1 MRDLHLRGSGGALWL
16 IASAVLL
23 LGAGASPAGE
33 ELPKEAAIFRDAS
46 LPPVV
51 FAAGEIRKELQ
62 ALGFTVKEK
71 PFEEIGEDRSG
82 VRILLPVAN
91 PDTARGRAKEFAEKQ
106 GKSLGEQGYLIGK
119 FPSRRQE
126 GAQNYLATSIDPI
139 GTMYG
144 GLHLA
149 ESIRINKGLDGIAG
163 TTKTPYIARRGIK
176 FNIPL
181 DVRTPSF
188 DDSGDAAYE
197 NYRHMWD
204 FAFWREFLDDMARH
218 RYNTLTLWN
227 PHPFPSIVKC
237 PSYPDVAL
245 DDVCVSA
252 LRPTH
257 RWDTKLPHRMGG
269 QSPNSHS
276 SKFHESPELARLKVV
291 KKITIDEKIAFW
303 RRVMKHAKD
312 RGIDVYFI
320 TWNVLTNG
328 TFGKYGINND
338 QDNLTTIAY
347 LRESVCQTILT
358 YPDLVGIGVTA
369 GENMQN
375 RDDEFS
381 KEKWL
386 WKTYGLGVVD
396 AKKEQPD
403 RHVRFL
409 HRVWQTGV
417 AGIAEDFG
425 SKYPDSFEVG
435 FKYAR
440 AHMYSS
446 PDPPFADKLCE
457 ELKATGVKCWWNLR
471 NDDIFNFRWG
481 DPDYARQFILNLPPK
496 ELTAGYHM
504 GSDGYVW
511 GVEHTST
518 EPGPFGGGLS
528 QSPPDGRPRQLEIKK
543 HWYKFMLWGRLGYD
557 PKLDSEF
564 FTKVLAARFP
574 EASAPQLYS
583 TWAGASKIIPLVNR
597 FHWNDWDFMWA
608 VEGCMDSG
616 RGFHTVDD
624 FIKGKPMERSGM
636 ISIPEFVD
644 RRGAEEPVGQ
654 TTPVQVAEQLRKH
667 ATDTLSAL
675 AELRRKTPQPGKE
688 LRLTLA
694 DVEAMAHLGNYYS
707 AKILG
712 AVELCAFR
720 KSKAAK
726 RKQAAVEHLQE
737 AVGHWQ
743 SYARLAAGLYN
754 PQLLARTRRTDW
766 MKILDDV
773 KKDVE
778 LARTADVD

>member
-1 MRDLHLRGSGGALWL
+1 MRHVYPRRAASLLWIVALVAL
-16 IASAVLL
+16 FLEVGL
-23 LGAGASPAGE
+23 SPAAE
-33 ELPKEAAIFRDAS
+33 KAAQQAAIFRDAS

-62 ALGFTVKEK
+62 TLGFTVKEK
-71 PFEEIGEDRSG
+71 PWEEIGEDRSA

-91 PDTARGRAKEFAEKQ
+91 PTTARGPAKEFAQRQ
-106 GKSLGEQGYLIGK
+106 GKTLGRQGYLLRK
-119 FPSRRQE
+119 FSSRNQD
-126 GAQNYLATSIDPI
+126 GITNYLATSIDPI

-149 ESIRINKGLDGIAG
+149 ESVRINKGLDGITQG
-163 TTKTPYIARRGIK
+163 GNSPYIERRGIK

-188 DDSGDAAYE
+188 DDTGDAAYE

-204 FAFWREFLDDMARH
+204 FTFWREFLDDMARH

-252 LRPTH
+252 LTPT
-257 RWDTKLPHRMGG
+257 RR
-269 QSPNSHS
+269 SPTSHS

-303 RRVMKHAKD
+303 RKVMKHAKD
-312 RGIDVYFI
+312 RGIGVYFI

-347 LRESVCQTILT
+347 LRESVRQTILT

-369 GENMQN
+369 GENMKN
-375 RDDEFS
+375 RDDAFS

-386 WKTYGLGVVD
+386 WRTYGLGVVD

-446 PDPPFADKLCE
+446 PDIPFDDKLCE

-496 ELTAGYHM
+496 DLTAGYHM

-518 EPGPFGGGLS
+518 EPES
-528 QSPPDGRPRQLEIKK
+528 PRQLEIKK

-564 FTKVLAARFP
+564 FTRVLAARFP

-644 RRGAEEPVGQ
+644 LRLAERPVNQ
-654 TTPVQVAEQLRKH
+654 TTPVQVAQQLRKH
-667 ATDTLSAL
+667 AADTLSVL
-675 AELRRKTPQPGKE
+675 AQLRRKTPQPGKE

-720 KSKAAK
+720 KSQHAK

-754 PQLLARTRRTDW
+754 PQLLARTRRTEW
-766 MKILDDV
+766 VKILDDV

-778 LARTADVD
+778 LARTAGVD